1 MASIPISPFGAPE
14 MSDSDSSWTLDK
26 LLASDLEAGHAV
38 IDALIAALESAGW
51 LGRDLFH
58 VQMAIEEAVVNAIEH
73 GNRRDSSKQVH
84 VLFHV
89 SQDHAEMTI
98 TDQGEGF
105 EHWNVADPTEE
116 ERLDKPRGRGVLLIR
131 ELMSESKYNDKG
143 NSVWML
149 KRRSAE
155 EESSEEE
162 SD

>member
-1 MASIPISPFGAPE
+1 MVSIPLYPPDNPE
-14 MSDSDSSWTLDK
+14 MSNPDSSWTLDK
-26 LLASDLEAGHAV
+26 VLPSDLEAGHAV
-38 IDALIAALESAGW
+38 IDALISALESAGW

-73 GNRRDSSKQVH
+73 GNRRDASKQVH

-89 SQDHAEMTI
+89 FCDRAEMTI

-149 KRRSAE
+149 KLRSADE
-155 EESSEEE
+155 DGSEEE
-162 SD
+162 SE